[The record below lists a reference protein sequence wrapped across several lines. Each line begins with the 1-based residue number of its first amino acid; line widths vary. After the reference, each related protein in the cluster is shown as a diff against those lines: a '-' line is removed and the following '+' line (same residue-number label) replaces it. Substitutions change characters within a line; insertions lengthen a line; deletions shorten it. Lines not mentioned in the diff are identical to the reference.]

1 MKRVLVITYYWPP
14 SGGSGVQRWVK
25 FAKYLPLEGWQPV
38 IYTPEN
44 PEYTAIDHT
53 LETEIPP
60 EAEILRRP
68 ILEPYGLYRKL
79 MGKGASTDMKTLTSA
94 GAQET
99 PGQAGG
105 DVMPGRDRASA
116 GSDKDEVTPISSGKK
131 SWKQR
136 LSLWIRGNL
145 FVPDPR
151 VGWVKPSVRFLKE
164 YLAEHPVDV
173 IVTTGPPHSM
183 HLIGQRLHTELG
195 IPWIPDFRDPWSR
208 MYYLKHLPMTAR
220 TWRRLR
226 SMEQSVLDE
235 CSTVLAVT
243 PLVQEEFQAQTKTP
257 VAMITNGYDGGDFDQ
272 VVEPDGHFNIVHT
285 GLFAA
290 DGNPLNFWK
299 VLGIKAWAESDFK
312 AALRLRLVGKVDREV
327 YDAIEEAGLKDNV
340 VDLGYCDHLTAV
352 REQLAAT
359 LLVLPLRNDP
369 EYRPI
374 LPGKLFEYLASR
386 RPILGIGQEDGAMAR
401 VLADTGA
408 GITAD
413 WDNPD
418 AMRAFI
424 DHAWEQYQ
432 AGNAPETP
440 GQAGGDEEQQNR
452 GQAEAAVMPGPDRA
466 SGDIARFS
474 RRNLTRELAALLEQ
488 VSHENK

>member
-53 LETEIPP
+53 LEAEIPR
-60 EAEILRRP
+60 EAEIIRRP
-68 ILEPYGLYRKL
+68 ITEPYNIYRKL
-79 MGKGASTDMKTLTSA
+79 MGKGASTDMKTLTA
-94 GAQET
+94 GASK
-99 PGQAGG
+99 G
-105 DVMPGRDRASA
+105 
-116 GSDKDEVTPISSGKK
+116 EVTEISSGKK
-131 SWKQR
+131 TFKQR

-151 VGWVKPSVRFLKE
+151 VGWVRPSVRFLKE

-173 IVTTGPPHSM
+173 VVTTGPPHSM
-183 HLIGQRLHTELG
+183 HLIGQRLHQELG
-195 IPWIPDFRDPWSR
+195 IPWIPDFRDPWTR
-208 MYYLKHLPMTAR
+208 MYYLKHLPMTRR

-272 VVEPDGHFNIVHT
+272 PVEPDGLFNVVHT

-290 DGNPLNFWK
+290 DGNPLNLWK
-299 VLGIKAWAESDFK
+299 ALGVKAWADADFK
-312 AALRLRLVGKVDREV
+312 KALRLRLVGRVDREV
-327 YDAIEEAGLKDNV
+327 YAAIEEAGLRDNV

-352 REQLAAT
+352 REQLAASV
-359 LLVLPLRNDP
+359 LILPLRNDP

-374 LPGKLFEYLASR
+374 LPGKLFEYLAAR
-386 RPILGIGQEDGAMAR
+386 RPVLGIGQEDGAMAR

-408 GITAD
+408 GVTAD
-413 WDNPD
+413 WDNLET
-418 AMRAFI
+418 MRAFI
-424 DHAWEQYQ
+424 DQAWEQHK
-432 AGNAPETP
+432 
-440 GQAGGDEEQQNR
+440 AGGVPPV
-452 GQAEAAVMPGPDRA
+452 A
-466 SGDIARFS
+466 GDIARFS
-474 RRNLTRELAALLEQ
+474 RRNLTRELAALLER
-488 VSHENK
+488 VSTENK

>member
-1 MKRVLVITYYWPP
+1 MKRVLVVTYYWPP

-25 FAKYLPLEGWQPV
+25 FAKYLPQEGWQPV

-53 LETEIPP
+53 LEAEIPHTV
-60 EAEILRRP
+60 EIIRRP
-68 ILEPYGLYRKL
+68 ITEPYNLYRRL
-79 MGKGASTDMKTLTSA
+79 MGKGASTDMKTLTA
-94 GAQET
+94 GAS
-99 PGQAGG
+99 GG
-105 DVMPGRDRASA
+105 A
-116 GSDKDEVTPISSGKK
+116 VTEISSGKK
-131 SWKQR
+131 SFKQR

-151 VGWVKPSVRFLKE
+151 VGWVKPSVRFLKK

-183 HLIGQRLHTELG
+183 HLIGQRLHKELG
-195 IPWIPDFRDPWSR
+195 LPWIPDFRDPWSR
-208 MYYLKHLPMTAR
+208 MYYLKHLPMSAR

-226 SMEQSVLDE
+226 SMEQSVLDD

-257 VAMITNGYDGGDFDQ
+257 VAMITNGYDGGDFEQ
-272 VVEPDGHFNIVHT
+272 AVEPDGFFNVVHT

-290 DGNPLNFWK
+290 DGNPLNLWK
-299 VLGIKAWAESDFK
+299 ALGIKAWADADFK

-327 YDAIEEAGLKDNV
+327 YDAIAEAGLKDNV
-340 VDLGYCDHLTAV
+340 VDLGYRDHLTAV

-359 LLVLPLRNDP
+359 MLVLPLRNDP

-386 RPILGIGQEDGAMAR
+386 RPVLGIGQEDGAMAR

-408 GITAD
+408 GVTAG
-413 WDNPD
+413 WDNLE
-418 AMRAFI
+418 AMRDFI
-424 DHAWEQYQ
+424 DKAWEQFK
-432 AGNAPETP
+432 
-440 GQAGGDEEQQNR
+440 AGGVPPVE
-452 GQAEAAVMPGPDRA
+452 
-466 SGDIARFS
+466 GDIARFS
-474 RRNLTRELAALLEQ
+474 RRSLTRELAALLER
-488 VSHENK
+488 VSNENK

>member
-1 MKRVLVITYYWPP
+1 MKRVLVVTYYWPP

-25 FAKYLPLEGWQPV
+25 FAKYLPQEGWQPV

-53 LETEIPP
+53 LEAEIPHTV
-60 EAEILRRP
+60 EIIRRP
-68 ILEPYGLYRKL
+68 ITEPYNLYRRL
-79 MGKGASTDMKTLTSA
+79 MGKGASTDMKTLTA
-94 GAQET
+94 GAS
-99 PGQAGG
+99 GG
-105 DVMPGRDRASA
+105 A
-116 GSDKDEVTPISSGKK
+116 VTEISSGKK
-131 SWKQR
+131 SFKQR

-151 VGWVKPSVRFLKE
+151 VGWVKPSVRFLKK

-183 HLIGQRLHTELG
+183 HLIGQRLHKELG
-195 IPWIPDFRDPWSR
+195 LPWIPDFRDPWSR
-208 MYYLKHLPMTAR
+208 MYYLKHLPMSAR

-226 SMEQSVLDE
+226 SMEQSVLDD

-257 VAMITNGYDGGDFDQ
+257 VAMITNGYDGGDFEQ
-272 VVEPDGHFNIVHT
+272 AVEPDGFFNVVHT

-290 DGNPLNFWK
+290 DGNPLNLWK
-299 VLGIKAWAESDFK
+299 ALGIKAWADADFK

-327 YDAIEEAGLKDNV
+327 YDAIAEAGLKDNI
-340 VDLGYCDHLTAV
+340 VDLGYRDHLTAV

-359 LLVLPLRNDP
+359 MLVLPLRNDP

-386 RPILGIGQEDGAMAR
+386 RPVLGIGQEDGAMAR

-408 GITAD
+408 GVTAG
-413 WDNPD
+413 WDNLE
-418 AMRAFI
+418 AMRDFI
-424 DHAWEQYQ
+424 DKAWEQFK
-432 AGNAPETP
+432 
-440 GQAGGDEEQQNR
+440 AGGVPPVE
-452 GQAEAAVMPGPDRA
+452 
-466 SGDIARFS
+466 GDIARFS
-474 RRNLTRELAALLEQ
+474 RRSLTRELAALLER
-488 VSHENK
+488 VSNENK

>member
-1 MKRVLVITYYWPP
+1 MKRVLVVTYYWPP

-25 FAKYLPLEGWQPV
+25 FAKYLPQEGWQPV

-53 LETEIPP
+53 LEAEIPHTV
-60 EAEILRRP
+60 EIIRRP
-68 ILEPYGLYRKL
+68 ITEPYNLYRKL
-79 MGKGASTDMKTLTSA
+79 MGKGASTDMKTLTA
-94 GAQET
+94 GAS
-99 PGQAGG
+99 GG
-105 DVMPGRDRASA
+105 A
-116 GSDKDEVTPISSGKK
+116 VTEISSGKK
-131 SWKQR
+131 SFKQR

-151 VGWVKPSVRFLKE
+151 VGWVKPSVRFLKK

-183 HLIGQRLHTELG
+183 HLIGQRLHKELG

-208 MYYLKHLPMTAR
+208 MYYLKHLPMSAR

-226 SMEQSVLDE
+226 SMEQSVLDD

-257 VAMITNGYDGGDFDQ
+257 VAMITNGFDGGDFEQ
-272 VVEPDGHFNIVHT
+272 AVEPDGFFNVVHT

-290 DGNPLNFWK
+290 DGNPLNLWK
-299 VLGIKAWAESDFK
+299 ALGIKAWADADFK
-312 AALRLRLVGKVDREV
+312 AALRLRLVGKVDSEV
-327 YDAIEEAGLKDNV
+327 YAAIEEAGLKNNV
-340 VDLGYCDHLTAV
+340 IDLGYRDHLTAV

-359 LLVLPLRNDP
+359 MLVLPLRNDP

-408 GITAD
+408 GVTAG
-413 WDNPD
+413 WDNLD
-418 AMRAFI
+418 AMRVFI
-424 DHAWEQYQ
+424 DKAWEQFK
-432 AGNAPETP
+432 
-440 GQAGGDEEQQNR
+440 AGGVP
-452 GQAEAAVMPGPDRA
+452 AVE
-466 SGDIARFS
+466 GDIARFS
-474 RRNLTRELAALLEQ
+474 RRSLTRELAALLER
-488 VSHENK
+488 VSNENK

>member
-1 MKRVLVITYYWPP
+1 MKRVLVVTYYWPP

-25 FAKYLPLEGWQPV
+25 FAKYLPQEGWQPV

-53 LETEIPP
+53 LEAEIPHTV
-60 EAEILRRP
+60 EIIRRP
-68 ILEPYGLYRKL
+68 ITEPYNLYRKL
-79 MGKGASTDMKTLTSA
+79 MGKGASTDMKTLTA
-94 GAQET
+94 GAS
-99 PGQAGG
+99 GG
-105 DVMPGRDRASA
+105 A
-116 GSDKDEVTPISSGKK
+116 VTEISSGKK
-131 SWKQR
+131 SFKQR

-151 VGWVKPSVRFLKE
+151 VGWVKPSVRFLKK

-183 HLIGQRLHTELG
+183 HLIGQRLHKELG
-195 IPWIPDFRDPWSR
+195 LPWIPDFRDPWSR
-208 MYYLKHLPMTAR
+208 MYYLKHLPMSAR
-220 TWRRLR
+220 TWRKLR
-226 SMEQSVLDE
+226 AMEQSVLDD

-257 VAMITNGYDGGDFDQ
+257 VAMITNGYDGGDFEQ
-272 VVEPDGHFNIVHT
+272 AVEPDGFFNVVHT

-290 DGNPLNFWK
+290 DGNPLNLWK
-299 VLGIKAWAESDFK
+299 ALGIKAWADADFK

-327 YDAIEEAGLKDNV
+327 YDAIAEAGLKDNV
-340 VDLGYCDHLTAV
+340 VDLGYRDHLTAV

-359 LLVLPLRNDP
+359 MLVLPLRNDP

-408 GITAD
+408 GVTAG
-413 WDNPD
+413 WDNLE
-418 AMRAFI
+418 AMRDFI
-424 DHAWEQYQ
+424 DKAWEQFK
-432 AGNAPETP
+432 
-440 GQAGGDEEQQNR
+440 AGGVPPVE
-452 GQAEAAVMPGPDRA
+452 
-466 SGDIARFS
+466 GDIARFS
-474 RRNLTRELAALLEQ
+474 RRSLTRELAALLER
-488 VSHENK
+488 VSNENK

>member
-1 MKRVLVITYYWPP
+1 MKRVLVVTYYWPP

-25 FAKYLPLEGWQPV
+25 FAKYLPEEGWQPV

-53 LETEIPP
+53 LESEIPAA
-60 EAEILRRP
+60 AEIIRRP
-68 ILEPYGLYRKL
+68 ITEPYNLYRKL
-79 MGKGASTDMKTLTSA
+79 MGKGASTDMKTLTA
-94 GAQET
+94 GA
-99 PGQAGG
+99 AGG
-105 DVMPGRDRASA
+105 A
-116 GSDKDEVTPISSGKK
+116 VTEISSGKK

-164 YLAEHPVDV
+164 YLKEHPVDV

-183 HLIGQRLHTELG
+183 HLIGQRLHKELG
-195 IPWIPDFRDPWSR
+195 LPWIPDFRDPWTR
-208 MYYLKHLPMTAR
+208 MYYLKHLPMTRR

-226 SMEQSVLDE
+226 DMEQSVLDD

-257 VAMITNGYDGGDFDQ
+257 VAMITNGYDGGDFEQ
-272 VVEPDGHFNIVHT
+272 AVEPDGFFNVVHT

-290 DGNPLNFWK
+290 DGNPLNLWK
-299 VLGIKAWAESDFK
+299 ALGLKAWADADFK

-327 YDAIEEAGLKDNV
+327 YDAIAEAGLKDNV
-340 VDLGYCDHLTAV
+340 IDLGYRDHLTAV

-359 LLVLPLRNDP
+359 VLVLPLRNDP

-386 RPILGIGQEDGAMAR
+386 RPVLGIGQEDGAMAR

-408 GITAD
+408 GVTAG
-413 WDNPD
+413 WDNLEATRD
-418 AMRAFI
+418 FI
-424 DHAWEQYQ
+424 DKAWEQFK
-432 AGNAPETP
+432 
-440 GQAGGDEEQQNR
+440 AGGVPPVQ
-452 GQAEAAVMPGPDRA
+452 
-466 SGDIARFS
+466 GDIDRFS
-474 RRNLTRELAALLEQ
+474 RRSLTRELAALLER
-488 VSHENK
+488 VSNENK

>member
-1 MKRVLVITYYWPP
+1 MKRVLVVTYYWPP

-25 FAKYLPLEGWQPV
+25 FAKYLPQEGWQPV

-53 LETEIPP
+53 LEAEIPHTV
-60 EAEILRRP
+60 EIIRRP
-68 ILEPYGLYRKL
+68 ITEPYDLYRKL
-79 MGKGASTDMKTLTSA
+79 MGKGASTDMKTLTA
-94 GAQET
+94 GAS
-99 PGQAGG
+99 GG
-105 DVMPGRDRASA
+105 A
-116 GSDKDEVTPISSGKK
+116 VTEISSGKK
-131 SWKQR
+131 SFKQR

-151 VGWVKPSVRFLKE
+151 VGWVKPSVRFLKK

-183 HLIGQRLHTELG
+183 HLIGQQLHKELG
-195 IPWIPDFRDPWSR
+195 TPWIPDFRDPWSR
-208 MYYLKHLPMTAR
+208 MYYLKHLPMSAR

-226 SMEQSVLDE
+226 SMEQSVLDD

-243 PLVQEEFQAQTKTP
+243 PLVQEEFRAQTKTP
-257 VAMITNGYDGGDFDQ
+257 VAMITNGYDGGDFEQ
-272 VVEPDGHFNIVHT
+272 AVEPDGFFNIVHT

-290 DGNPLNFWK
+290 DGNPLNLWK
-299 VLGIKAWAESDFK
+299 ALGVKAWADPDFK

-327 YDAIEEAGLKDNV
+327 YDAIEEAGLKNNL
-340 VDLGYCDHLTAV
+340 VDLGYRDHLAAV

-359 LLVLPLRNDP
+359 VLVLPLRNDP

-386 RPILGIGQEDGAMAR
+386 RPVLGIGQEDGAMAR

-408 GITAD
+408 GVTAG
-413 WDNPD
+413 WDNLGAIRD
-418 AMRAFI
+418 FI
-424 DHAWEQYQ
+424 DKAWEQFK
-432 AGNAPETP
+432 
-440 GQAGGDEEQQNR
+440 AGGVPPVE
-452 GQAEAAVMPGPDRA
+452 
-466 SGDIARFS
+466 GDIARFS
-474 RRNLTRELAALLEQ
+474 RRSLTRELAALLER
-488 VSHENK
+488 VSNENK

>member
-1 MKRVLVITYYWPP
+1 MKRVLVVTYYWPP

-25 FAKYLPLEGWQPV
+25 FAKYLPQEGWQPV

-53 LETEIPP
+53 LEAEIPHTV
-60 EAEILRRP
+60 EIIRRP
-68 ILEPYGLYRKL
+68 ITEPYDLYRKL
-79 MGKGASTDMKTLTSA
+79 MGKGASTDMKTLTA
-94 GAQET
+94 GAS
-99 PGQAGG
+99 GG
-105 DVMPGRDRASA
+105 A
-116 GSDKDEVTPISSGKK
+116 VTEISSGKK
-131 SWKQR
+131 SFKQR

-151 VGWVKPSVRFLKE
+151 VGWVKPSVRFLEK

-183 HLIGQRLHTELG
+183 HLIGQRLHKELG

-208 MYYLKHLPMTAR
+208 MYYLKHLPMSAR

-226 SMEQSVLDE
+226 SMEQSVLDD

-243 PLVQEEFQAQTKTP
+243 PLVQDEFRAQTKTP
-257 VAMITNGYDGGDFDQ
+257 VAMITNGYDGGDFEQ
-272 VVEPDGHFNIVHT
+272 AVEPDGFFNVVHT

-290 DGNPLNFWK
+290 DGNPLNLWK
-299 VLGIKAWAESDFK
+299 ALGIKAWADADFK

-327 YDAIEEAGLKDNV
+327 YDAIAEAGLKDNV
-340 VDLGYCDHLTAV
+340 VDLGYRDHLTAV

-359 LLVLPLRNDP
+359 VLVLPLRNDP

-408 GITAD
+408 GVTAG
-413 WDNPD
+413 WDNLD
-418 AMRAFI
+418 AIRAFI
-424 DHAWEQYQ
+424 DKAWEQFK
-432 AGNAPETP
+432 
-440 GQAGGDEEQQNR
+440 AGGVP
-452 GQAEAAVMPGPDRA
+452 AVK
-466 SGDIARFS
+466 GDIDRFS
-474 RRNLTRELAALLEQ
+474 RRSLTRELAALLER
-488 VSHENK
+488 VSNENK

>member
-1 MKRVLVITYYWPP
+1 MKRVLVVTYYWPP

-25 FAKYLPLEGWQPV
+25 FAKYLPQEGWQPV

-53 LETEIPP
+53 LEAEIPHTV
-60 EAEILRRP
+60 EIIRRP
-68 ILEPYGLYRKL
+68 ITEPYNLYRKL
-79 MGKGASTDMKTLTSA
+79 MGKGASTDMKTLTA
-94 GAQET
+94 GAS
-99 PGQAGG
+99 GG
-105 DVMPGRDRASA
+105 A
-116 GSDKDEVTPISSGKK
+116 VTEISSGKK
-131 SWKQR
+131 SFKQR

-151 VGWVKPSVRFLKE
+151 VGWVKPSVRFLKK

-183 HLIGQRLHTELG
+183 HLIGQRLHKELG

-208 MYYLKHLPMTAR
+208 MYYLKHLPMSAR
-220 TWRRLR
+220 TWCRLR
-226 SMEQSVLDE
+226 AMEQSVLDD

-257 VAMITNGYDGGDFDQ
+257 VAMITNGYDGGDFEQ
-272 VVEPDGHFNIVHT
+272 AVESDGFFNVVHT

-290 DGNPLNFWK
+290 DGNPLNLWK
-299 VLGIKAWAESDFK
+299 ALGIKAWADPDFK

-340 VDLGYCDHLTAV
+340 IDLGYRDHLAAV
-352 REQLAAT
+352 REQLAASV
-359 LLVLPLRNDP
+359 LVLPLRNDP

-408 GITAD
+408 GVTAG
-413 WDNPD
+413 WDNLE
-418 AMRAFI
+418 AMRDFI
-424 DHAWEQYQ
+424 DKAWEQHR
-432 AGNAPETP
+432 
-440 GQAGGDEEQQNR
+440 AGGVPPVE
-452 GQAEAAVMPGPDRA
+452 
-466 SGDIARFS
+466 GDIARFS
-474 RRNLTRELAALLEQ
+474 RRSLTRELAALLER
-488 VSHENK
+488 VSNENK

>member
-1 MKRVLVITYYWPP
+1 MKRVLVVTYYWPP

-25 FAKYLPLEGWQPV
+25 FAKYLPQEGWQPV

-53 LETEIPP
+53 LEAEIPHSV
-60 EAEILRRP
+60 EIIRRP
-68 ILEPYGLYRKL
+68 ITEPYDIYRKL
-79 MGKGASTDMKTLTSA
+79 MGKGASTDMKTLTA
-94 GAQET
+94 GAS
-99 PGQAGG
+99 GG
-105 DVMPGRDRASA
+105 A
-116 GSDKDEVTPISSGKK
+116 VTEISSGRK
-131 SWKQR
+131 SFKQR

-151 VGWVKPSVRFLKE
+151 VGWVKPSVRFLKK

-183 HLIGQRLHTELG
+183 HLIGQRLHKELG

-208 MYYLKHLPMTAR
+208 MYYLKHLPMSAR

-226 SMEQSVLDE
+226 AMEQSVLDD

-272 VVEPDGHFNIVHT
+272 AVEPDGFFNVVHT

-290 DGNPLNFWK
+290 DGNPLNLWK
-299 VLGIKAWAESDFK
+299 ALGLKAWADADFK

-327 YDAIEEAGLKDNV
+327 YDAIAEAGLKDNV
-340 VDLGYCDHLTAV
+340 IDLGYRDHLTAV

-359 LLVLPLRNDP
+359 VLVLPLRNDP

-386 RPILGIGQEDGAMAR
+386 RPVLGIGQEDGAMAR

-408 GITAD
+408 GATAG
-413 WDNPD
+413 WDNLE
-418 AMRAFI
+418 AMRDFI
-424 DHAWEQYQ
+424 DKAWEQFK
-432 AGNAPETP
+432 
-440 GQAGGDEEQQNR
+440 AGGVPPVQ
-452 GQAEAAVMPGPDRA
+452 
-466 SGDIARFS
+466 GDIDRFS
-474 RRNLTRELAALLEQ
+474 RRSLTRELAALLER
-488 VSHENK
+488 VSNENK

>member
-1 MKRVLVITYYWPP
+1 MKRVLVVTYYWPP

-25 FAKYLPLEGWQPV
+25 FAKYLPQEGWEPV

-53 LETEIPP
+53 LEAEIPHTV
-60 EAEILRRP
+60 EIIRRP
-68 ILEPYGLYRKL
+68 ITEPYNLYRKL
-79 MGKGASTDMKTLTSA
+79 MGKGASTDMKTLTA
-94 GAQET
+94 GAS
-99 PGQAGG
+99 GG
-105 DVMPGRDRASA
+105 A
-116 GSDKDEVTPISSGKK
+116 VTEISSGKK
-131 SWKQR
+131 SFKQR

-151 VGWVKPSVRFLKE
+151 VGWVKPSVRFLKK

-183 HLIGQRLHTELG
+183 HLIGQRLHKELG

-208 MYYLKHLPMTAR
+208 MYYLKHLPMSAR

-226 SMEQSVLDE
+226 AMEQSVLDD

-243 PLVQEEFQAQTKTP
+243 PLVQDEFRAQTKTP
-257 VAMITNGYDGGDFDQ
+257 VAMITNGYDGGDFEQ
-272 VVEPDGHFNIVHT
+272 AVEPDGFFNIVHT

-290 DGNPLNFWK
+290 DGNPLNLWK
-299 VLGIKAWAESDFK
+299 ALGVKAWADPDFK

-327 YDAIEEAGLKDNV
+327 YDAIEEAGLKNNL
-340 VDLGYCDHLTAV
+340 VDLGYRDHLAAV

-359 LLVLPLRNDP
+359 VLVLPLRNDP

-408 GITAD
+408 GVTAG
-413 WDNPD
+413 WDNLD
-418 AMRAFI
+418 AIRAFI
-424 DHAWEQYQ
+424 DKAWEQFK
-432 AGNAPETP
+432 
-440 GQAGGDEEQQNR
+440 AGGVP
-452 GQAEAAVMPGPDRA
+452 AVK
-466 SGDIARFS
+466 GDIDRFS
-474 RRNLTRELAALLEQ
+474 RRSLTRELAALLER
-488 VSHENK
+488 VSNENK